1 VINLPEVV
9 VNNVA
14 VLVAAVVSMI
24 LGAIWHGPLFGKT
37 WMKAAGVT
45 KADIE
50 KDKKE
55 MPMMYAITFVGTLV
69 TAYVLAVFIGWVGA
83 NTIALAVILS
93 FLVWLGFVVTSSLG
107 PVVWEKRNQQL
118 FLIGVSYSFVSLI
131 IMSSIIAV
139 WPA

>member
-1 VINLPEVV
+1 MKSSFSFDFSICFGFYASHFSNLSIEQLIKNSCLKEVINLPEVV

-93 FLVWLGFVVTSSLG
+93 FLF
-107 PVVWEKRNQQL
+107 
-118 FLIGVSYSFVSLI
+118 
-131 IMSSIIAV
+131 
-139 WPA
+139 